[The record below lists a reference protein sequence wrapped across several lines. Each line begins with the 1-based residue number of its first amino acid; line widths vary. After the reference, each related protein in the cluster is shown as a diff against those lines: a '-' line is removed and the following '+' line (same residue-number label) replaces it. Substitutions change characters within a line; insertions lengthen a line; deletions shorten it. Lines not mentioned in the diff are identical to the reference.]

1 MSASFNCCALKC
13 FLTDVYRAVAE
24 LEPMTVDS
32 GSDWLRE
39 CGITYLASSR
49 ISSDAVR
56 DDLEAFSADIEF
68 DSGWDGCEL
77 GDGGASIDSW
87 ATPLSFDMSV
97 FSLALPDFLS
107 LSLEREDLD
116 VLETPLACVRVSW
129 AWCACLLRYTFKS

>member
-1 MSASFNCCALKC
+1 MSASFSCCALKC

-24 LEPMTVDS
+24 VEPMTVAS

-56 DDLEAFSADIEF
+56 DDLDAFSADIEF
-68 DSGWDGCEL
+68 DSCCDGCEL
-77 GDGGASIDSW
+77 GEGGASIDSW
-87 ATPLSFDMSV
+87 GTLPSFDTS
-97 FSLALPDFLS
+97 FLSLALPNFLS
-107 LSLEREDLD
+107 LSFEREDLEG
-116 VLETPLACVRVSW
+116 LETPLVWVRVSW